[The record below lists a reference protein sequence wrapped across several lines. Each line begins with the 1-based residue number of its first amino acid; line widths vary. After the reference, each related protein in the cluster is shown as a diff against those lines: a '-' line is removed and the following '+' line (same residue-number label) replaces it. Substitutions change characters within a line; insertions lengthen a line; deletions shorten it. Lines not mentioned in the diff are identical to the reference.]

1 MNAYDHTLSLNK
13 CFLNE
18 MTRIVSTPALL
29 FINEGFICAFFEQI
43 NLSNVLTKTSE
54 K

>member
-18 MTRIVSTPALL
+18 MTRIVSTP
-29 FINEGFICAFFEQI
+29 CAPIHQ
-43 NLSNVLTKTSE
+43 
-54 K
+54 